1 MDQGQKQE
9 SQLPLLRQHHKVL
22 VYNPLPTDFTWPFA
36 RTISHLDDRYKD
48 PYIDSLKMRNT
59 DHPTNSHVK
68 QFITIKAGQK
78 YYLPGDAAQVY
89 VKHLI
94 DEVLDSRGQK
104 TLRGN
109 PDSRLAVEMEVM
121 PEFEDLRKKVSLTSA
136 KDQFEQQLRDLN
148 AEPSEDTAP
157 SPSTQSE
164 AAFPELNQELHNE
177 SEPAFPSVIPK
188 RGRKPA
194 VPAS

>member
-1 MDQGQKQE
+1 MDQGQNQE

-22 VYNPLPTDFTWPFA
+22 VYNPLPKDFTWPFA
-36 RTISHLDDRYKD
+36 RTISNLDGRFKD
-48 PYIDSLKMRNT
+48 PYIDNLQLRNG
-59 DHPTNSHVK
+59 DHPTNSHVQ

-89 VKHLI
+89 IKHLI
-94 DEVLDSRGQK
+94 DEVLSSRGQK
-104 TLRGN
+104 ELRGN
-109 PDSRLAVEMEVM
+109 PDSRLAVEKEVM

-148 AEPSEDTAP
+148 NEGDTQNTESYAP
-157 SPSTQSE
+157 PVET
-164 AAFPELNQELHNE
+164 AFPELNQEQEHE

>member
-22 VYNPLPTDFTWPFA
+22 VYNPLPTDFTWAFA
-36 RTISHLDDRYKD
+36 RTISQLDERHKD
-48 PYIDSLKMRNT
+48 PYIDSLQLRNS
-59 DHPTNSHVK
+59 DHPTNNHVR
-68 QFITIKAGQK
+68 QFITIKAGQR

-104 TLRGN
+104 ALRGN
-109 PDSRLAVEMEVM
+109 PDSRLAVEKEVM

-136 KDQFEQQLRDLN
+136 KEQFEQQLRDLN
-148 AEPSEDTAP
+148 AEESDTDAQP
-157 SPSTQSE
+157 ESIATEQ
-164 AAFPELNQELHNE
+164 AFPELNQELDNE
-177 SEPAFPSVIPK
+177 PEPAFPSVIPK